1 MFNLDGQTDDK
12 QFVILVEGPIDAISI
27 GGVAVMSAEINTTQR
42 QLIEQLGRQVI
53 VVPDRDQAGQN
64 LVKQAIEFN
73 WSVSFPDWPEGIK
86 DVNECLIKYGRLY
99 TLYSILDKVYATSL
113 KIQLQQRQWL
123 KND

>member
-86 DVNECLIKYGRLY
+86 DVNECLVQCGRLY
-99 TLYSILDKVYATSL
+99 TLYSILDKVYTTSL